1 MMIILIKIRPL
12 LKLSVIVNLLM
23 TANYSLFAQLSTE
36 QQEQIKQYSQKIK
49 DFKANNQLKEAA
61 NYCNKRAFVYLG
73 GGKYEEAISSYIES
87 AEMNSKIG
95 NDIDNKKI
103 YNNIAMIYAEM
114 NQMNNSLKYFEKSL
128 VISRR
133 NNNKNEIA
141 VSLMDIS
148 TILMYNKQYDDAI
161 KYLEEALKISND
173 QDNMN
178 ALISCYDLLSQSHKA
193 IGNTKKS
200 DEYYKQY
207 LALDQLRKEGKTSIA
222 NKSDN
227 FLAAES
233 ENLNK
238 YVPAE
243 KDEHNSNTIVSRQ
256 REQILKRH
264 KDSLIA
270 VVSASKEEQKK
281 LLEEYKNLTSKPL
294 KEKVLMEAELVKK
307 EQTIL
312 YLIMSLISVVVIFLG
327 TATYLFIMKQSEIKI
342 LKEKLSKYEHVSN
355 DDFKI

>member
-1 MMIILIKIRPL
+1 MMSINIF
-12 LKLSVIVNLLM
+12 
-23 TANYSLFAQLSTE
+23 LFAQLNTE
-36 QQEQIKQYSQKIK
+36 QQELIKQYTQKIK

-61 NYCNKRAFVYLG
+61 NYCNKRAFVYMG
-73 GGKYEEAISSYIES
+73 ASKYEEAISSYIES
-87 AEMNSKIG
+87 TEMNNKIG
-95 NDIDNKKI
+95 NDADNKKI

-161 KYLEEALKISND
+161 RYLEEALKISND
-173 QDNMN
+173 QDNMS
-178 ALISCYDLLSQSHKA
+178 ALISCYDLLSQSYKA
-193 IGNTKKS
+193 TGNVKKS

-207 LALDQLRKEGKTSIA
+207 LALDQLRKEGKSSIA

-238 YVPAE
+238 YVPVE
-243 KDEHNSNTIVSRQ
+243 KEEYFSNDIINKQNVQ
-256 REQILKRH
+256 NLKKH

-270 VVSASKEEQKK
+270 AISASKEEQRK
-281 LLEEYKNLTSKPL
+281 LLEEYKKYDNETV
-294 KEKVLMEAELVKK
+294 KEKIELETTLVKK

-312 YLIMSLISVVVIFLG
+312 YLILSLTSIIAILIGIGTFL
-327 TATYLFIMKQSEIKI
+327 LFGKQKEIKI
-342 LKEKLSKYEHVSN
+342 LREKLSKYEDKSTS
-355 DDFKI
+355 